1 MMTSFLI
8 REAVHFANENSSKL
22 YVAFM
27 DGKKAI
33 DVVWHGGL
41 LYKLNVILIQLL

>member
-8 REAVHFANENSSKL
+8 RDAVHFANENSSKL
-22 YVAFM
+22 YVAFK